1 VEQNDRTRTDD
12 SDNTAE
18 GRFDR
23 AREYVGDASRAVK
36 EGYDSASEKVRN
48 QYSAVK
54 EKMSDVD
61 YGEALGQARDYVRA
75 NPGKALLLSVGV
87 GFLIGLLLRREDDYD
102 E

>member
-1 VEQNDRTRTDD
+1 VEQNDTIRDKVDTQ
-12 SDNTAE
+12 AA
-18 GRFDR
+18 GHFDR
-23 AREYVGDASRAVK
+23 AKEYAGEASRAVK
-36 EGYDSASEKVRN
+36 EGYESASEKVRH
-48 QYSAVK
+48 QYTAVK